1 MATAPIPST
10 SFFTAGEPQEEAL
23 ARIDYLRERGGGWC
37 EVVGPQR
44 IGKSSLLAE
53 LSRRARRQGELCTV
67 LEVGP
72 SEGTDWLRLVA
83 EAWNLASDS
92 SPLAVRRNVQEQVI
106 GLAAMNRTVWI
117 LVDQADEHSRELTL
131 SIRWLTSLAHRHGLT
146 LMIVSA
152 SRHET
157 GAVRDG
163 ESDLRLELWPW
174 EQNDCRRFLADFCR
188 VRQLQQAFSAE
199 AIAHLTEHSGG
210 TPGELAKLAEWS
222 WLAAQAEAEPAVEPD
237 LVEAIAEE
245 MSSPRYPRQRNYE
258 VSAAYGAW

>member
-1 MATAPIPST
+1 MATAPILST

-37 EVVGPQR
+37 EVLGPQR
-44 IGKSSLLAE
+44 IGKSALLGE
-53 LSRRARRQGELCTV
+53 LSRRAPRQGELCTV

-83 EAWNLASDS
+83 EAWNLESDS

-106 GLAAMNRTVWI
+106 GLAAMNRAVWI
-117 LVDQADEHSRELTL
+117 LVDQADELSRDFTL
-131 SIRWLTSLAHRHGLT
+131 GIRWLTSLARRHGLT
-146 LMIVSA
+146 LMTVSA
-152 SRHET
+152 GRT
-157 GAVRDG
+157 NGAARDT

-174 EQNDCRRFLADFCR
+174 EENDCRQFLTDFCR
-188 VRQLQQAFSAE
+188 IRQLEQTFSAE
-199 AIAHLTEHSGG
+199 AVAHLTEHAGG
-210 TPGELAKLAEWS
+210 VPGELAKLAEWS

-245 MSSPRYPRQRNYE
+245 MSSPRYPRQRSYE